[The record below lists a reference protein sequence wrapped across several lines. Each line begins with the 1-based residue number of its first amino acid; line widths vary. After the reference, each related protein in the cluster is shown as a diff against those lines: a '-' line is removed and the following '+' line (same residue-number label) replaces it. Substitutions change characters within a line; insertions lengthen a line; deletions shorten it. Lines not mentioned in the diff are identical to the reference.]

1 MANSSITSR
10 ALILARL
17 GDWIYWFERWSDI
30 RAMDEMNGR
39 KAAHSFTPMPLG
51 RRQEN
56 TK

>member
-39 KAAHSFTPMPLG
+39 KAARSFTPMPLG